1 MEAKKA
7 NKVCPE
13 KCSSTLCGQSQR
25 QHNRQVF
32 FFLFQHDLSRFQSR
46 FYVQRI
52 ESSLEKD
59 DIHPAVNSP
68 STLLLVGIIQIFIS
82 YGTISGITYIWTHR
96 SCLISRT
103 DRSGH
108 EDRTIRMLC
117 HIGIRHFP
125 RQSSGGQIY
134 LTYIGLHRIICH
146 GNSVRVKRIRSEDI
160 RSRIQI
166 LTMNRLDYIR
176 AGDTQ

>member
-13 KCSSTLCGQSQR
+13 NVRPPCADKVKR

-59 DIHPAVNSP
+59 DIHPAINKSLD
-68 STLLLVGIIQIFIS
+68 LLLVGIIQIFIS
-82 YGTISGITYIWTHR
+82 YGTISGIAYIRTHG
-96 SCLISRT
+96 SCLIGRT

-125 RQSSGGQIY
+125 RSNRPAARFI
-134 LTYIGLHRIICH
+134 
-146 GNSVRVKRIRSEDI
+146 
-160 RSRIQI
+160 SR
-166 LTMNRLDYIR
+166 T
-176 AGDTQ
+176 